1 VSDDE
6 LARRPPG
13 GRLSTVTPTPRAELA
28 VELIRRIA
36 GATVDPSSTEGQAV
50 LELVD
55 RITERNYLHRQV
67 TLANGRAAEIERRLD
82 TARPEMTPELLDA
95 LGVKELR
102 LIRRPKRR

>member
-6 LARRPPG
+6 LRGAAR
-13 GRLSTVTPTPRAELA
+13 RLSTVTPTPRVELA

-36 GATVDPSSTEGQAV
+36 GATVDPTSVEGRTV

-55 RITERNYLHRQV
+55 QITDRDYLHRQLS
-67 TLANGRAAEIERRLD
+67 LANARTVELERRLD
-82 TARPEMTPELLDA
+82 DARPEMTSELLDA